1 MNPLTITK
9 ERDEKKKQLA
19 AAKGITLVIVPG
31 WWDGLLS
38 RYLKEILNSL
48 LNLTNYVELQLSFND
63 TSNTARS

>member
-38 RYLKEILNSL
+38 RYLKEI
-48 LNLTNYVELQLSFND
+48 FNPF
-63 TSNTARS
+63 